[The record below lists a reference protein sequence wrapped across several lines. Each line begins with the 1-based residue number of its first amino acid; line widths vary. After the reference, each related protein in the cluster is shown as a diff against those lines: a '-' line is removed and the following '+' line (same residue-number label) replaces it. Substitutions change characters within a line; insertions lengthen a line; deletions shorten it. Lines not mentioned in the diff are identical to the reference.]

1 MMPDVGLPWLG
12 HRPALIELRSIIALM
27 IDWNAIDTVL
37 LDMDGTLLDLHYDNY
52 FWMTHLPQRFAEANG
67 LTIDVAKAQLEAHI
81 RAHEGTLNW
90 YCLEFW
96 SDALQMDIRALKEE
110 VQEKIQIRPFVVDFL
125 QALQARGKKL
135 VLITNAHPQSLDLKL
150 EITAIDQ
157 WLDMVISSHEFQQP
171 KEAQAFWQQLAAR
184 EPFDPKRTLFIDD
197 TVRILDSAR
206 DFGIEYLLC
215 IHEPDSQK
223 TRRIDAYPAIHHFDE
238 IMPRQ

>member
-1 MMPDVGLPWLG
+1 LK
-12 HRPALIELRSIIALM
+12 
-27 IDWNAIDTVL
+27 IDWNGIDTVL

-52 FWMTHLPQRFAEANG
+52 FWMQHLPKRYAEANDFT
-67 LTIDVAKAQLEAHI
+67 LDEAKTKLQAHI

-110 VQEKIQIRPFVVDFL
+110 VQEKIQIRPFVIDFL
-125 QALQARGKKL
+125 KALQAKGKKL

-157 WLDMVISSHEFQQP
+157 WLDLVISSHEFQQP
-171 KEAQAFWQQLAAR
+171 KEAQAFWQQLQAR
-184 EPFDPKRTLFIDD
+184 EHFDPKRTLFIDD

-206 DFGIEYLLC
+206 DFGIEHLLC
-215 IHEPDSQK
+215 IHEPDSQQS
-223 TRRIDAYPAIHHFDE
+223 RCIDAYPAIHHFDE
-238 IMPRQ
+238 IMPG